1 MSHRRF
7 KVERQCMEGRQAFIR
22 NRDEMRHI
30 SRVLRL
36 GVGDGV
42 VLFDGEGKEYR
53 AVIHGMTP
61 DRISFLIESE
71 KSAALRES
79 PLRILLAVALLKSP
93 RFDWLLQ
100 KTTELGVAEIIPFR
114 SSRVV
119 PRLEKKGTEEK
130 HRRWQKIAAEA
141 SKQCGRTSVPKVHSL
156 HSFEEVLSL
165 EFPTAARIFFWEA
178 EKTGNLRDS
187 LEASTTSVFAL
198 VGPEGGFS
206 DEEGKMALEAGFR
219 PVRMGP
225 RILRAET
232 AAVVATGLMQY
243 VCGDLG

>member
-7 KVERQCMEGRQAFIR
+7 KIERRCLEGRQAFIQD
-22 NRDEMRHI
+22 RDEMRHI

-42 VLFDGEGKEYR
+42 VLFDGEGKEYQ
-53 AVIHGMTP
+53 AVITGMTP
-61 DRISFLIESE
+61 DRISFLIEGE

-79 PLRILLAVALLKSP
+79 SLRILLAVALLKSP

-114 SSRVV
+114 SSRVI
-119 PRLEKKGTEEK
+119 PRLEKKGAEEK

-141 SKQCGRTSVPKVHSL
+141 SKQCGRASIPKVHPL
-156 HSFEEVLSL
+156 RTFEEVLSL
-165 EFPTAARIFFWEA
+165 EIPAAAKIFFWEE
-178 EKTGNLRDS
+178 EKAGSLKDS
-187 LEASTTSVFAL
+187 LAVSTTSVFAL
-198 VGPEGGFS
+198 VGPEGGFA
-206 DEEGKMALEAGFR
+206 EEEAKLALGAGFR

-243 VCGDLG
+243 IGGDLG

>member
-1 MSHRRF
+1 
-7 KVERQCMEGRQAFIR
+7 MEGRQAFIR
-22 NRDEMRHI
+22 DRDEMRHI

-42 VLFDGEGKEYR
+42 VLFDGEGKEYQ
-53 AVIHGMTP
+53 AVIHGMTA
-61 DRISFLIESE
+61 DRISFLIENE
-71 KSAALRES
+71 KSTALRDS

-100 KTTELGVAEIIPFR
+100 KTTELGVAEIIPFH
-114 SSRVV
+114 SSRVI
-119 PRLEKKGTEEK
+119 PRLEKKGAEEK
-130 HRRWQKIAAEA
+130 HRRWQKIAGEA
-141 SKQCGRTSVPKVHSL
+141 SRQCGRASVPKVHSL

-165 EFPTAARIFFWEA
+165 GFPRAARIFFWEE
-178 EKTGNLRDS
+178 EKTGSLRDS
-187 LEASTTSVFAL
+187 LATSTTSVFAL

-206 DEEGKMALEAGFR
+206 EEEAKLALESGFR

-232 AAVVATGLMQY
+232 AAIVATSLIQY